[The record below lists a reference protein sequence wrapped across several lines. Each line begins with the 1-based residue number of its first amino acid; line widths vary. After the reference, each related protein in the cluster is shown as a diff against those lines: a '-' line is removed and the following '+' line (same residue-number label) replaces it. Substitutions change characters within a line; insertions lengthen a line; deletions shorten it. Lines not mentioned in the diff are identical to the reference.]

1 MKVIFNGKDKTYEIT
16 CDTCNSDLEYTEN
29 DVFYIKEER
38 RGGIDK
44 TVSHFWKADEHYV
57 NVYMQDY
64 RCVRCPVCGNVIKRI
79 DFSKGLQ
86 SLDAMKW
93 EKRT

>member
-1 MKVIFNGKDKTYEIT
+1 MKVIRNGKDKTYEIT
-16 CDTCNSDLEYTEN
+16 CATCNSDLEYTEN
-29 DVFYIKEER
+29 DVFYTKEER
-38 RGGIDK
+38 RGGMGK

-64 RCVRCPVCGNVIKRI
+64 RCIRCPVCGNVIKMM
-79 DFSKGLQ
+79 DFSKGLP
-86 SLDAMKW
+86 SLEAMKW